1 MPYNELLFSVEQLAG
16 SAMDSAGAVRPVLR
30 PVAVC
35 VQVEPVVQVVH
46 LGLLR
51 RRVVQTNDSVAVRL
65 RVGLAV
71 RVLVA
76 LRVVLVRALVLV
88 LA

>member
-1 MPYNELLFSVEQLAG
+1 MPYNELLFSVELLLAG
-16 SAMDSAGAVRPVLR
+16 SAMGFAGAVQTIL

-35 VQVEPVVQVVH
+35 VQVEPVVQVMH

-51 RRVVQTNDSVAVRL
+51 RRVVQTNESVAVRL
-65 RVGLAV
+65 RVGLVV
-71 RVLVA
+71 RVLA
-76 LRVVLVRALVLV
+76 AMRVVQALVLA

>member
-1 MPYNELLFSVEQLAG
+1 MG
-16 SAMDSAGAVRPVLR
+16 SAGVVQTIL

-51 RRVVQTNDSVAVRL
+51 RRLVQTNESVAVRL
-65 RVGLAV
+65 RAGLVV
-71 RVLVA
+71 RVLAA
-76 LRVVLVRALVLV
+76 LRVVLVQALVLA

>member
-1 MPYNELLFSVEQLAG
+1 MPYNELLSLELLLAG
-16 SAMDSAGAVRPVLR
+16 SAMDSAGAVRTVLR
-30 PVAVC
+30 PLAVC
-35 VQVEPVVQVVH
+35 VQVEPVVQVMH

-51 RRVVQTNDSVAVRL
+51 RRVVQSNESVAVRL

-76 LRVVLVRALVLV
+76 LRVVRALVLV

>member
-1 MPYNELLFSVEQLAG
+1 MPYNELLFSVELLLAG
-16 SAMDSAGAVRPVLR
+16 SAMDSIGAVQTVLR

-35 VQVEPVVQVVH
+35 VQVEPVVQVMH

-65 RVGLAV
+65 RIGLVVQELA
-71 RVLVA
+71 A
-76 LRVVLVRALVLV
+76 LRVVQALVLA